1 MDMSITNVKDVIS
14 ISYGDWDALVCARLG
29 GNIIVLQ
36 HRGENVFVPLVD
48 ESQLKVNAYLQGSP
62 ILFPANR
69 TNFGKFTF
77 EGKEYTLPLNEDWS
91 QCHIHGFVHMRPFSL
106 VEQKSNEVRLR
117 YVYDTIDEWF
127 PFKCEISVTYTLDKS
142 GFTQSYTI
150 KNIDKHNLPV
160 VFCMHSTF
168 VEPERFVL
176 PIAMH
181 QERVDGRATGRY
193 IPLNAQ
199 EQTYVTGSPS
209 KDVDVD
215 GYYLASGKS
224 TQIGDYLYSVSEEF
238 DHWILYNGRG
248 KGGFICIEP
257 QAGMVN
263 GLNIPAPKGHRV
275 VEPGK
280 TISFSANLS
289 YTK

>member
-1 MDMSITNVKDVIS
+1 MNTNIKDVIS
-14 ISYGDWDALVCARLG
+14 IKYGDWAALVCARLG
-29 GNIIVLQ
+29 GNVIVLQ
-36 HRGENVFVPLVD
+36 HKGQDVLVPLVD
-48 ESQLKVNAYLQGSP
+48 EAQLKVNPYLQGSP

-91 QCHIHGFVHMRPFSL
+91 QCHIHGFVHTRPFTL
-106 VEQKSNEVRLR
+106 VEQKENEVTLKL
-117 YVYDTIDEWF
+117 VYDQIDEWF
-127 PFKCEISVTYTLDKS
+127 PFMCEVWVTYTLDTR

-150 KNIDKHNLPV
+150 KNIDKCNIPV

-168 VEPERFVL
+168 VEPDLFVL

-181 QERVDGRATGRY
+181 QQRVDGRANGKY
-193 IPLNAQ
+193 IPLNEK
-199 EQTYVTGSPS
+199 EQKYVTGSAS
-209 KDVDVD
+209 RDVDVD
-215 GYYLASGKS
+215 GYYLASGRE
-224 TQIGDYLYSVSEEF
+224 TQIGDYLYSVSEQF
-238 DHWILYNGRG
+238 DHWVLYNGRG

-263 GLNIPAPKGHRV
+263 GLNYPAPEGHRV

-280 TISFSANLS
+280 SIDFSATISYN
-289 YTK
+289 K